1 MNGHDPGPGPE
12 SVELRLE
19 AALRARA
26 DSVGL
31 ADLRPAHPPSGPSV
45 ARVTPARAA
54 LALLALAAVAV
65 CVLLLAQ
72 READT
77 PIRPAGPPT
86 VTPSPTQTRSPSPT
100 VYSPEPSGLDATPS
114 VPEAPAP
121 TR

>member
-1 MNGHDPGPGPE
+1 MNGHDPGPDLE

-19 AALRARA
+19 SALRARA

-31 ADLRPAHPPSGPSV
+31 ADLRPAHPPSGPPV
-45 ARVTPARAA
+45 ARITPARAA

-72 READT
+72 REANT

-86 VTPSPTQTRSPSPT
+86 VAPSPAPTRSPSPT
-100 VYSPEPSGLDATPS
+100 VYSPEPSRVSTTPS
-114 VPEAPAP
+114 VPEEHAP
-121 TR
+121 TG